1 MTTRPPWEPPD
12 RVKKAIRT
20 WQGVPWH
27 RLPDS
32 AQVLLDSGT
41 HYMSQGDIDKLCW
54 DLVDLG
60 LHPTAVMDLLTLTT
74 SGYPRKY
81 LRTLVR
87 RAVYH
92 NKKKREH
99 HKEEPV
105 RVLTMEQRFSNML
118 ADTFGNEPFEATP
131 AQLAALCNLTE
142 KTVRQYLWHSRRA
155 GLIQTIRT
163 GTAKTP
169 AVYQVLQPVIPLGT
183 PALPSLKKRWKEIL
197 KNQSRSQSRSEYTP
211 SRKASELYVD
221 LCRLFGVMVW
231 FSATYSD
238 LEELG
243 RQYQIHKYSVVTLR
257 KLLRELDEKGYLWRR
272 TPERNKPTQYYL
284 YDL

>member
-32 AQVLLDSGT
+32 AQVLLDSGL
-41 HYMSQGDIDKLCW
+41 HYMSQGDMDKLCW

-74 SGYPRKY
+74 YGYPRKY
-81 LRTLVR
+81 LRTLVK
-87 RAVYH
+87 RAAYH
-92 NKKKREH
+92 NKKKREY

-118 ADTFGNEPFEATP
+118 VDTFGNEPFEATP
-131 AQLAALCNLTE
+131 AQLATLCNLAE
-142 KTVRQYLWHSRRA
+142 NTVRHYLTQSRQS
-155 GLIQTIRT
+155 GLIQTVRLAT
-163 GTAKTP
+163 SKKP
-169 AVYQVLQPVIPLGT
+169 AIYQILKPVVPLGT
-183 PALPSLKKRWKEIL
+183 LPSPALSKRWQEICDATN
-197 KNQSRSQSRSEYTP
+197 KSQFMP
-211 SRKASELYVD
+211 SRKATELYVD
-221 LCRLFGVMVW
+221 LCRLFGVMTW
-231 FSATYSD
+231 FAISYPD

-243 RQYQIHKYSVVTLR
+243 RQHRIHKYSAVTLR
-257 KLLRELDEKGYLWRR
+257 KLLRELEEKGYLWRR
-272 TPERNKPTQYYL
+272 TTQHKKPTEYYL